1 MDAMKSWMVGAVA
14 LLGLAVSTPGRAQ
27 SQPEV
32 SWTVGVASDYV
43 FRGFSQTDEGGQV
56 FGSVDVTVGDFYAGA
71 WASNVDF
78 PNGTDGEIDLY
89 GGYRSEVQ
97 GFEVDLGVVAYL
109 YPSQPDNA
117 DQDYVELKAA
127 ASRAFGPVTLGAAV
141 FWSPDYFGE
150 DDTATYVEARAAV
163 IVGTDWTVSGSVGHQ
178 ALDVFG
184 DYTTWNLGVDRVLT
198 DRVLIDVRYHDTD
211 LEDDTLADSRIVGS
225 LTLLF

>member
-1 MDAMKSWMVGAVA
+1 MKSWMVGAVA
-14 LLGLAVSTPGRAQ
+14 LLGLAVSTPGWAQ

-43 FRGFSQTDEGGQV
+43 FRGYSQTDEGGQV
-56 FGSVDVTVGDFYAGA
+56 FGSVDVTAGDFYAGV

-78 PNGTDGEIDLY
+78 SDSTDGEIDLY

-97 GFEVDLGVVAYL
+97 GFEVDLGVAAYF

-117 DQDYVELKAA
+117 DYDFVELKAA

-141 FWSPDYFGE
+141 FWSPNYFGE
-150 DDTATYVEARAAV
+150 DDTATYVEANASVAASA
-163 IVGTDWTVSGSVGHQ
+163 DWTVSGAVGHQ

-184 DYTTWNLGVDRVLT
+184 DYTTWNLGAAYALT
-198 DRVLIDVRYHDTD
+198 DTVSIDVRYHDTD
-211 LEDDTLADSRIVGS
+211 LEDDTLADSRVVGS
-225 LTLLF
+225 LTFQF